1 MKRNKSFQNLIYDWP
16 AKTLSLV
23 FAIGIYLFIQYST
36 IGARVVTIPLQVKL
50 PESYSA
56 ESLVPNSVDISIKG
70 NDDIIYLIDPDYITA
85 SIDFSFVEKPGIAAA
100 PVVLDYE
107 ENVFNNGGVFVSAE
121 PAQFRILFGP
131 KRSETDD

>member
-1 MKRNKSFQNLIYDWP
+1 MKRNKYFQNLIYDWP
-16 AKTLSLV
+16 AKILSLV

-36 IGARVVTIPLQVKL
+36 IGARVVTIPLNVIL
-50 PESYSA
+50 PDTYVA

-70 NDDIIYLIDPDYITA
+70 NDDIIYLIDPDYISA
-85 SIDFSFVEKPGIAAA
+85 SIDFSFVEESGIATA

-107 ENVFNNGGVFVSAE
+107 ENVFNNGGIFISSE
-121 PAQFRILFGP
+121 PSQFRILFGL

>member
-1 MKRNKSFQNLIYDWP
+1 MKRNKYFQNLIYDWP
-16 AKTLSLV
+16 AKILSLV

-36 IGARVVTIPLQVKL
+36 IGARVVTIPLNVAL
-50 PESYSA
+50 PSAYAA

-85 SIDFSFVEKPGIAAA
+85 SIDFSFVGESGIATA

-107 ENVFNNGGVFVSAE
+107 ENVFNNGGIYISAE
-121 PAQFRILFGP
+121 PSQFRILFGL
-131 KRSETDD
+131 KQSDSDD